1 MHKWLKQQTPPPQSF
16 EQAFM
21 LDIEDPRT
29 LLRKE
34 MAINE
39 SEGVLIRKR
48 MRLMREFIN
57 DLPSTDPQYSMIA
70 VAIEADQVELDELQR
85 RARAIAQKI
94 EEL

>member
-1 MHKWLKQQTPPPQSF
+1 
-16 EQAFM
+16 M